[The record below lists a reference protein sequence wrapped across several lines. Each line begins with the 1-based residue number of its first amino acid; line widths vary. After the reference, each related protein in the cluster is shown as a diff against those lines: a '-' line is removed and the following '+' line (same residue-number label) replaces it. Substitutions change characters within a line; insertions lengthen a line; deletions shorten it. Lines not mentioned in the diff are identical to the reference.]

1 MVKPRVFMNFMVGD
15 APAGRVIFELFNDTA
30 PKTAENFRA
39 LCTGEKGVSPISDVP
54 LYYKG
59 CTVHRAIK
67 DFMIQAGDFTKGN
80 GAGGESIYGAP
91 FPDEDLERP
100 IDSEGLLVM
109 ANRGPDTNSS
119 QFFVTVRP
127 CPHLDGK
134 HVCFGRVVA
143 GYDVIEKIS
152 NVETDGKDRPL
163 EKVLIASCGELE
175 FRKVPPKPVADREAS
190 AEASEEES
198 PPPKGKRRH
207 RGEDSDEDDSE
218 EEERKRRKRERK
230 ARKQEKRDRREKE
243 RSKRDEV
250 VPSKPDPAVPHQETE
265 EEYDARLEREEQ
277 ERINEIRRKE
287 LEALKR
293 EKEDTSVV
301 IDGVRYKGRGA
312 MKYRDPESSFRQK

>member
-1 MVKPRVFMNFMVGD
+1 MVKPRVFMNFTIGET
-15 APAGRVIFELFNDTA
+15 PAGRVVFELFNDTS
-30 PKTAENFRA
+30 PKTVENFRA
-39 LCTGEKGVSPISDVP
+39 LCTGEKGVSSISDVP

-59 CTVHRAIK
+59 CVVHRAIK

-143 GYDVIEKIS
+143 GYEVIERIS
-152 NVETDGKDRPL
+152 DVETDSKDRPL
-163 EKVLIASCGELE
+163 EKVIIASCGELE
-175 FRKVPPKPVADREAS
+175 FRKVPPKSAVAPEES
-190 AEASEEES
+190 VSESEEKS
-198 PPPKGKRRH
+198 PAPKSKRRH
-207 RGEDSDEDDSE
+207 RDVDSDEDDSE
-218 EEERKRRKRERK
+218 EEERKRRNRDRK
-230 ARKQEKRDRREKE
+230 ARKMDKREKRESE
-243 RSKRDEV
+243 RLRRDEAS
-250 VPSKPDPAVPHQETE
+250 PKQDPAVPHQETE

-277 ERINEIRRKE
+277 ERIKEIKRRE
-287 LEALKR
+287 LEALRR
-293 EKEDTSVV
+293 EKKDTSVV

-312 MKYRDPESSFRQK
+312 MKFRDPESDFRQR

>member
-1 MVKPRVFMNFMVGD
+1 MNFAIDD
-15 APAGRVIFELFNDTA
+15 APAGRAVFELFNDTA

-39 LCTGEKGVSPISDVP
+39 LCTGEKGISPISNVP

-59 CTVHRAIK
+59 CIVHRAIK
-67 DFMIQAGDFTKGN
+67 DFMIQGGDFTKGN

-100 IDSEGLLVM
+100 IDAEGLLVM

-152 NVETDGKDRPL
+152 NVETDDKDRPL
-163 EKVLIASCGELE
+163 EKVTIASCGELE
-175 FRKVPPKPVADREAS
+175 FRKAPPKPLPVREGS
-190 AEASEEES
+190 VSESEEES
-198 PPPKGKRRH
+198 PPPRKRH
-207 RGEDSDEDDSE
+207 RDDDSE
-218 EEERKRRKRERK
+218 EEDSEEERKRRKQERK
-230 ARKQEKRDRREKE
+230 ARKQEKREKREKK
-243 RSKRDEV
+243 RSKRDEEIAR
-250 VPSKPDPAVPHQETE
+250 PANPALPHQETE

-277 ERINEIRRKE
+277 ERIKEIKRRE

-293 EKEDTSVV
+293 DKKDTSVV

-312 MKYRDPESSFRQK
+312 MKFRDPGSNRSRYD